1 MERDHCALVLGG
13 YVNGYSIIQE
23 LHEKRV
29 QNIILFDSSKK
40 LASYSNKI
48 KKFILID
55 ETPESLLKE
64 IRNLHEEYERVIVFP
79 SDDLYLENLHAIYD
93 KISPFCF
100 LPFNQENLKECLDK
114 YVQYSY
120 CEALGVPYPKTM
132 EIQKK
137 EDIENI
143 KKIQFPII
151 IKPKKRED
159 MKTNVFRNLILT
171 GLKEVEKN
179 RKDLERHL
187 DTGISFLASEIIP
200 GDGSC
205 IYAYV
210 AYRNQDGKILNEWTG
225 KKLSQY
231 PNDFGVF
238 SSASNEAPEE
248 ILEQGRIL
256 LNGMNIKGIAEPEFK
271 YDQRDKKYKLIEIN
285 LRSMMWHRMG
295 NLSGVNL
302 QYSQYLDAIGKK
314 VKPQTQIKDK
324 NIHFVYIKHEI
335 SNLAKRKG
343 YYRIFFRNLLQS
355 DKTYL
360 AVYDIKDIRPFLTD
374 CWEIIH
380 QFHT

>member
-29 QNIILFDSSKK
+29 QDIILFDSSKK

-271 YDQRDKKYKLIEIN
+271 YDQRDKKYKLMEIN

-335 SNLAKRKG
+335 INLAKRKG

-360 AVYDIKDIRPFLTD
+360 AVYDVKDIRPFLTD